1 MFCSWPLNMCVGKNG
16 LNSFCLNKNNICI
29 VGNHNYLYDKGKST
43 EEKRL
48 EGDTLNVNSNFLEY

>member
-1 MFCSWPLNMCVGKNG
+1 MCVGKNG
-16 LNSFCLNKNNICI
+16 LNSFCLNKNNIYI

-43 EEKRL
+43 EEKRP